1 MTHYVRRRFWVELA
15 LAVASAAL
23 LVLTL
28 VWNDWVE
35 LVFHVDPDAGSG
47 ALEWS
52 IIIGLLCAALAL
64 AALVRVE
71 WRRALSVPGA

>member
-1 MTHYVRRRFWVELA
+1 
-15 LAVASAAL
+15 L